1 MTTLNNN
8 IMKQQFLRRSLLFSF
23 LLVLFL
29 FITACESDSD
39 ESFSDSDSEASDT
52 FSDGAAGPVD
62 GPGNGGESSGL
73 ITAGEWNDLDNWGFW
88 NNLFNEKDYEGM
100 PDYWEFYTSN
110 RIAIEIKASSG
121 APLIN
126 AAITLSKDGDP
137 IWETRTDNLGTAE
150 LFIGLNDKDTSPN
163 SADYDLFVEGTLI
176 SQDLAIDGTL
186 NTIISNETN
195 AVANDVE
202 LAFIVDATGS
212 MSDELEFLKKDL
224 EDVITTV
231 KNNAPDVAIRTASV
245 FYRDEGDDYVVKH
258 SGFSPNIATTLNF
271 IKEQSA
277 DGGGDF
283 PEAVHTAL
291 NTALTEIQ
299 WSTNAKTR
307 LAFLL
312 LDAPPHYDPQ
322 IVDTLH
328 KSIEDA
334 AEKGIKIIPITASG
348 IDKNTEFLM
357 RFFATAT
364 NGTYVFITDDSG
376 IGNDHLEPSVGQFEV
391 ELLNELMV
399 RLITK
404 YSE

>member
-231 KNNAPDVAIRTASV
+231 KNNAPDVAIKTASV

>member
-231 KNNAPDVAIRTASV
+231 KNNAPDVAIKTASV

-258 SGFSPNIATTLNF
+258 SGFSPNIATTLTF

>member
-186 NTIISNETN
+186 HTIISNETN

-231 KNNAPDVAIRTASV
+231 KNNAPDVAIKTASV